1 MLLVGAGCSVSAGI
15 PAAGGVV
22 AEVQRDHPR
31 AYTQAEERSYP
42 QVMAQLSPAERRDL
56 LARFIDDASVNWAHV
71 CVAQLM
77 KEGYVDR
84 ILTTNFDPLII
95 RACAMLGLF
104 PAVYDFAASQ
114 RFSTADIPDQ
124 AAVFLHG
131 QRSGFVLLNT
141 AEEVKQ
147 HAELL
152 RPVFDEAGQGAGLR
166 E

>member
-1 MLLVGAGCSVSAGI
+1 M
-15 PAAGGVV
+15 
-22 AEVQRDHPR
+22 
-31 AYTQAEERSYP
+31 T
-42 QVMAQLSPAERRDL
+42 QLSPAERRDL

-114 RFSTADIPDQ
+114 LSRPRTFQIKPPCFSTVSVRA
-124 AAVFLHG
+124 
-131 QRSGFVLLNT
+131 SCC
-141 AEEVKQ
+141 
-147 HAELL
+147 
-152 RPVFDEAGQGAGLR
+152 
-166 E
+166 